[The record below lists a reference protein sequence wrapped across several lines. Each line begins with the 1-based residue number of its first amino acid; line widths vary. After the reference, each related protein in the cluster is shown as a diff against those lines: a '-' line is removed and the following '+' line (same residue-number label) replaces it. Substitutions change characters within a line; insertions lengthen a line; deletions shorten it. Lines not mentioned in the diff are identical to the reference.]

1 MNTQI
6 LNMKVLIYLFVCFNC
21 LASVSF
27 AQTDRKLTA
36 YLQTKQ
42 FVAPGI
48 GNYLEIHIQYVGP
61 SIKYTPLDNGL
72 IGELAVYMK
81 VYKNDSI
88 INSDAYRLKTP
99 FMVDSIIDDFYDVK
113 RFALDPGT
121 YKIALT
127 LQDLN
132 SSNEPIT
139 TSFNVNVEAFDDV
152 LSLSDII
159 VAESA
164 SPSTEESPFFKS
176 GYTIL
181 PKISTYY
188 PEELTSMP
196 AYFEIYNM
204 NELEDSVFGLKQ
216 TIIHAE
222 TGQELEKLTRFSRH
236 STDVVVPI
244 FRQIDLTSVP
254 TGKYTLNY
262 TLLDRDLNELATQS
276 YEFERSNEIEATI
289 NMADISIDPAFQ
301 ASISSDSV
309 DFYLASLIPIS
320 KPSQVRM
327 IVKELKTKNE
337 EQKRLLLQAFW
348 VETAGITM
356 YEDWLKYKTQVIK
369 VQQLFASNYQR
380 GYETDR
386 GRVYLQYGPPART
399 VERENS
405 PSEYPWEIWEYNKI
419 GVFSNRKFIFYNPD
433 LINNQYRLLHS
444 DMVGELK
451 NPRWSYELSKRNTQ
465 NGNVDN
471 PDEYNTN
478 SWGNNSREFGQ

>member
-1 MNTQI
+1 MKNLLYI
-6 LNMKVLIYLFVCFNC
+6 LLFVNG
-21 LASVSF
+21 LSAISF
-27 AQTDRKLTA
+27 AQSDRKLTA

-61 SIKYTPLDNGL
+61 SIQYTPLNNGL
-72 IGELAVYMK
+72 IGELAVQMAI
-81 VYKNDSI
+81 YKKDSI

-99 FMVDSIIDDFYDVK
+99 FMVDSIIDDFYDIK
-113 RFALDPGT
+113 RFALEPGN
-121 YKIALT
+121 YQVALII
-127 LQDLN
+127 QDLN
-132 SSNEPIT
+132 SKNDPINT
-139 TSFNVNVEAFDDV
+139 NFAVNVEAFDDV

-164 SPSTEESPFFKS
+164 SPSNEDSPFFKS

-181 PKISTYY
+181 PRISTYY
-188 PEELTSMP
+188 PAELTNMP

-244 FRQIDLTSVP
+244 FRQIDLTTVP

-262 TLLDRDLNELATQS
+262 TLLDRELNELASQS
-276 YEFERSNEIEATI
+276 YEFERTNDIESTI
-289 NMADISIDPAFQ
+289 NMDDIVIDPSFQ
-301 ASISSDSV
+301 ASIPTDSL

-320 KPSQVRM
+320 KPNQVRV
-327 IVKELKTKNE
+327 IVKDLKSKNE
-337 EQKRLLLQAFW
+337 EQKRRLMQAFW
-348 VETAGITM
+348 KETSGVNM
-356 YEDWLKYKTQVIK
+356 YEEWLKYKTQVNK
-369 VQQLFASNYQR
+369 VQQLFASNFQR

-471 PDEYNTN
+471 PDEYNIN